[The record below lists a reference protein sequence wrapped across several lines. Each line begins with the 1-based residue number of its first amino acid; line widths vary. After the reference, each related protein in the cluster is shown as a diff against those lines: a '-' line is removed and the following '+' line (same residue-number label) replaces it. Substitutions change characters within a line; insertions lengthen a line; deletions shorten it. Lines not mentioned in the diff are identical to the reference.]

1 LAARII
7 RTHFEESMRIQSV
20 VAATLATALL
30 ALAGTSAMAM
40 ERKVQINNL
49 TSYTIVEFYASNT
62 GTADWQED
70 ILGSDV
76 LPAGSSVTINIDDGS
91 GYCKFDF
98 LAVFDD
104 GDQLVSADN
113 NVCELDNFNF
123 TD

>member
-1 LAARII
+1 
-7 RTHFEESMRIQSV
+7 MRIQFP
-20 VAATLATALL
+20 AALTLATALF
-30 ALAGTSAMAM
+30 ASTIGSAVAM
-40 ERKVQINNL
+40 ERKVQINNQ

-62 GTADWQED
+62 GTNDWQED

-76 LPAGSSVTINIDDGS
+76 LPSGSSVTINIDDGS

-113 NVCELDNFNF
+113 NVCELDVFNF

>member
-1 LAARII
+1 
-7 RTHFEESMRIQSV
+7 MRIQF
-20 VAATLATALL
+20 AAALTLATALF
-30 ALAGTSAMAM
+30 ASTIGSAVAM
-40 ERKVQINNL
+40 ERKVQINNQ

-62 GTADWQED
+62 GTSDWQED

-76 LPAGSSVTINIDDGS
+76 LPSGSSVSINIDDGS
-91 GYCKFDF
+91 GYCKYDF

-113 NVCELDNFNF
+113 NVCELDSFDF

>member
-1 LAARII
+1 
-7 RTHFEESMRIQSV
+7 MRIQS
-20 VAATLATALL
+20 AAALTLATALF
-30 ALAGTSAMAM
+30 ALTNSAAMAL
-40 ERKVQINNL
+40 ERKVQINNQ

-62 GTADWQED
+62 GTTDWQED

-76 LPAGSSVTINIDDGS
+76 LPAGASVSINIDDGS

-113 NVCELDNFNF
+113 NVCELDTFNF
-123 TD
+123 TE

>member
-1 LAARII
+1 
-7 RTHFEESMRIQSV
+7 MRFQSV
-20 VAATLATALL
+20 AALTLATAFF
-30 ALAGTSAMAM
+30 ALTNSSAMAL
-40 ERKVQINNL
+40 ERKVTINNQ
-49 TSYTIVEFYASNT
+49 TSFVIVEFYASNT
-62 GTADWQED
+62 GTTDWQED

-76 LPAGSSVTINIDDGS
+76 LGSGESVVVNIDDGS

-113 NVCELDNFNF
+113 NVCELDEFNF

>member
-1 LAARII
+1 
-7 RTHFEESMRIQSV
+7 MRIQS
-20 VAATLATALL
+20 AAALTLATALF
-30 ALAGTSAMAM
+30 ALTNSSAIAM
-40 ERKVQINNL
+40 ERKVQINNQ

-76 LPAGSSVTINIDDGS
+76 LPSGSSVSINIDDGS
-91 GYCKFDF
+91 GYCKYDF

-113 NVCELDNFNF
+113 NVCELDSFDF

>member
-1 LAARII
+1 
-7 RTHFEESMRIQSV
+7 MRIKTIAALSV
-20 VAATLATALL
+20 ATALF
-30 ALAGTSAMAM
+30 ALTNSAAMAL
-40 ERKVQINNL
+40 ERRVQINNL

-62 GTADWQED
+62 GTTDWQED

-76 LPAGSSVTINIDDGS
+76 LPAGSSVMINIDDGS

-104 GDQLVSADN
+104 GEQLVSADN

-123 TD
+123 TE